1 MCSMFSVFNGF
12 KNLKLFGR
20 DPFKLLVHVFFWGKT
35 GETTMKLYGWWGSI
49 SCYTSRFYNR
59 CWGQTAEAENRGKN
73 NQLDCA
79 SMLGTYLQ
87 AHCFIS
93 FSQGVEWRVSRWFI
107 FKESGNGCL
116 YLQPWAI
123 WQTDKSPNSCSSHP
137 HEPLTHCR
145 NDTCPTRARHVP
157 MLTWLVGMHAMSPKW
172 FNFYGFKSEEVLIIQ
187 LGKLKGGHIR
197 PSKSS

>member
-1 MCSMFSVFNGF
+1 MCSMFSAFNGF

-20 DPFKLLVHVFFWGKT
+20 DPFKLMVHVFFWGKT

-87 AHCFIS
+87 ALCFIS
-93 FSQGVEWRVSRWFI
+93 FSQGVEWRASRWFI

-137 HEPLTHCR
+137 HAHHSRGFVLLPNMSPSRIAEM
-145 NDTCPTRARHVP
+145 TRAHAHLAGRNACHVAQ
-157 MLTWLVGMHAMSPKW
+157 MV
-172 FNFYGFKSEEVLIIQ
+172 
-187 LGKLKGGHIR
+187 
-197 PSKSS
+197 

>member
-1 MCSMFSVFNGF
+1 MIMGLVFLFWWLQLSVLQYVVNVFNVLSFQEFQG
-12 KNLKLFGR
+12 LKVVWARSLQIDG
-20 DPFKLLVHVFFWGKT
+20 PCVFLGNT
-35 GETTMKLYGWWGSI
+35 GETTMKLYGWWASI

-59 CWGQTAEAENRGKN
+59 CWGQTAEAENRGGKN

-79 SMLGTYLQ
+79 SMLGIYLQ

-137 HEPLTHCR
+137 HAHHSRGFVLLPNMSPSRIAEM
-145 NDTCPTRARHVP
+145 TRAHAHLAGRNACHVAQ
-157 MLTWLVGMHAMSPKW
+157 MV
-172 FNFYGFKSEEVLIIQ
+172 
-187 LGKLKGGHIR
+187 
-197 PSKSS
+197 